1 MPSKLKEVKNS
12 LKILETIQFHRDAAR
27 MSRDLY
33 NKQRSDKDFLRD
45 NLLIDIDFK
54 QKIIL
59 GN

>member
-33 NKQRSDKDFLRD
+33 NKQRSDKDFL
-45 NLLIDIDFK
+45 